1 MKKTSLNL
9 RKAAVAV
16 LAPAT
21 LSVAGCVTASSTTAM
36 LAQQTAQN
44 RGLLALEQANTR
56 QLTSQRSSLQ
66 AQLAALTKRENQIVS
81 QGDSGDPSEL
91 RKIREEIA
99 KLRRAINAQD

>member
-1 MKKTSLNL
+1 MKKTSFNL
-9 RKAAVAV
+9 RTAAVAI

-21 LSVAGCVTASSTTAM
+21 FSVAGCVTASSTTAM

-56 QLTSQRSSLQ
+56 QLTSQRASLQ

-81 QGDSGDPSEL
+81 QGDSGDQSEL
-91 RKIREEIA
+91 RKIRLEIA
-99 KLRRAINAQD
+99 KLKTVIANQ